1 MPKRLADNQLLLF
14 QSQKK
19 AKVTA
24 TGKPICDR
32 CHKVI
37 YEHDFSERIN
47 DRHRHV
53 KCWPAYMAAFRA
65 WCAASDSLRRKKKLF
80 YDALD
85 KFHSEKQHLKDKEY
99 IMKQINCV
107 SKGVRE
113 ALLHRDRAQ
122 PTICLALAL
131 VKRA

>member
-1 MPKRLADNQLLLF
+1 MPKRVADNQLLLF
-14 QSQKK
+14 QNQKK

-37 YEHDFSERIN
+37 YKSHLCEWVNGRY
-47 DRHRHV
+47 RHRE
-53 KCWPAYMAAFRA
+53 CWPAFVAAYGSFGRLGKA
-65 WCAASDSLRRKKKLF
+65 FLN
-80 YDALD
+80 ALGE
-85 KFHSEKQHLKDKEY
+85 FGEAVQQLKDKEY
-99 IMKQINCV
+99 IMRQVNCV
-107 SKGVRE
+107 SRGVRE
-113 ALLHRDRAQ
+113 AMMHRDRAQ

>member
-1 MPKRLADNQLLLF
+1 MPKRVADNQLLLF
-14 QSQKK
+14 QNQKK

-37 YEHDFSERIN
+37 YKSHLCEWVNGRY
-47 DRHRHV
+47 RHRE
-53 KCWPAYMAAFRA
+53 CWPAFVAAYGSFGRWLGKA
-65 WCAASDSLRRKKKLF
+65 FLS
-80 YDALD
+80 ALGEFD
-85 KFHSEKQHLKDKEY
+85 EAVQQLKDKEY
-99 IMKQINCV
+99 IMRQVNCV
-107 SKGVRE
+107 SKSVRE
-113 ALLHRDRAQ
+113 AMMHRDREQ

>member
-1 MPKRLADNQLLLF
+1 MPKRVADNQLLLF
-14 QSQKK
+14 ESQKK
-19 AKVTA
+19 AKFSA

-37 YEHDFSERIN
+37 YEGNFSEKIN
-47 DRHRHV
+47 DRHRHLD
-53 KCWPAYMAAFRA
+53 CWPAYVTVFRA
-65 WCAASDSLRRKKKLF
+65 WCVVSNSFHRRTKLF

-85 KFHSEKQHLKDKEY
+85 KFQSEKQQLKDKEY
-99 IMKQINCV
+99 IMKQVNCV

-113 ALLHRDRAQ
+113 AMIHRDRAQ